1 MQPAFPTFS
10 RNRGAPVF
18 GVWRNYIDNLPYIKR
33 EERGGFRGLSPHG
46 KSPVRPMASGS
57 VLLMAQA
64 LPFRYDSNPDL
75 IGSLEVAEGSSLAV
89 GDEPVGF

>member
-18 GVWRNYIDNLPYIKR
+18 EVGRKYIAKLPHIKR
-33 EERGGFRGLSPHG
+33 EERASRGGKPLYE
-46 KSPVRPMASGS
+46 KSPVRPMACGLL
-57 VLLMAQA
+57 LLMAQA
-64 LPFRYDSNPDL
+64 LPFRDDSNPDL
-75 IGSLEVAEGSSLAV
+75 FGSLEVAEGSSLAV